1 MQWAKLVSELIQNHE
16 PERILDLK
24 ARKWYFSILAASYGA
39 KVDVLDDVDNAEYPD
54 YLKDHPNITY
64 YKWKVEDFEF
74 KEKYDFIV
82 AKHIVMYY
90 PKDYI
95 LWTLMDN
102 IYKHLNKNGLC
113 FITYHLPDSYTMT
126 NNEWLYQYELNDFKG
141 LKWKFVVKD
150 FWNYTNPV
158 SWEINKEHH
167 VEYVVLVRQ

>member
-1 MQWAKLVSELIQNHE
+1 MQWAKLVSELIQTHE

-24 ARKWYFSILAASYGA
+24 ARKWYFSI
-39 KVDVLDDVDNAEYPD
+39 

-64 YKWKVEDFEF
+64 YKWKVEDFQF
-74 KEKYDFIV
+74 KEKYDLII
-82 AKHIVMYY
+82 AKHVVMYL
-90 PKDYI
+90 PKEYVI
-95 LWTLMDN
+95 WKLMTD
-102 IYKHLNKNGLC
+102 IYSHLNRNWLC

-126 NNEWLYQYELNDFKG
+126 NNPDLYQYCLDDFKWLNG
-141 LKWKFVVKD
+141 KFIVKD

>member
-1 MQWAKLVSELIQNHE
+1 MQWAKLVSELIQDHQ

-24 ARKWYFSILAASYGA
+24 ARKGYFSILAASYWA
-39 KVDVLDDVDNAEYPD
+39 KVDVLDDIDNAEYPD

-74 KEKYDFIV
+74 KEKYDLII
-82 AKHIVMYY
+82 AKHIVMYH
-90 PKDYI
+90 PKEYV
-95 LWTLMDN
+95 LNTLMTN
-102 IYKHLNKNGLC
+102 IYNHLNRN

-126 NNEWLYQYELNDFKG
+126 NNEWLYQYTLDDFKWLNG
-141 LKWKFVVKD
+141 KFVLKD

-167 VEYVVLVRQ
+167 VEYVVLVKQ

>member
-1 MQWAKLVSELIQNHE
+1 MQWAKLVSELIQDHE
-16 PERILDLK
+16 PQRILDLK

-74 KEKYDFIV
+74 KEKYDFIIV
-82 AKHIVMYY
+82 KHIVMYY
-90 PKDYI
+90 PKDYV

-102 IYKHLNKNGLC
+102 IYKHLTKNWLC
-113 FITYHLPDSYTMT
+113 FITYHLPDSYTIT
-126 NNEWLYQYELNDFKG
+126 NNTDVYQYCLDDFKG

-167 VEYVVLVRQ
+167 VEYVVLSRQ